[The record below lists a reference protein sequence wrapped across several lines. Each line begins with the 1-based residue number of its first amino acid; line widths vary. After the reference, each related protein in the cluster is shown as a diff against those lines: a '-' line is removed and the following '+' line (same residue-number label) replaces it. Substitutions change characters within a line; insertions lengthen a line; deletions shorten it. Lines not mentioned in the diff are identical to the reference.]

1 MKRKLV
7 EMEEEALKLRKMQE
21 DSEKQDDG
29 ISPEKE
35 TTDARSVY
43 IGNVDYGA
51 SPEEL
56 QKHFEFAYVEFKDE
70 ESVAAAVALSESVLR
85 GRLIKVLP
93 KRTNVPFFQLAQQRG
108 GYRGYHRGG
117 YHHPPPPQP
126 YYPPASY
133 YYAPRGSRGGYAS
146 ARGASR
152 YPRGASGYRGGR
164 RGTSGHS
171 SAGSLSG
178 DESGSK

>member
-56 QKHFEFAYVEFKDE
+56 QKHFESCGV
-70 ESVAAAVALSESVLR
+70 
-85 GRLIKVLP
+85 I
-93 KRTNVPFFQLAQQRG
+93 QRVTILCDK
-108 GYRGYHRGG
+108 Y
-117 YHHPPPPQP
+117 
-126 YYPPASY
+126 
-133 YYAPRGSRGGYAS
+133 
-146 ARGASR
+146 
-152 YPRGASGYRGGR
+152 
-164 RGTSGHS
+164 SGHPK
-171 SAGSLSG
+171 GLRIFG
-178 DESGSK
+178 LL